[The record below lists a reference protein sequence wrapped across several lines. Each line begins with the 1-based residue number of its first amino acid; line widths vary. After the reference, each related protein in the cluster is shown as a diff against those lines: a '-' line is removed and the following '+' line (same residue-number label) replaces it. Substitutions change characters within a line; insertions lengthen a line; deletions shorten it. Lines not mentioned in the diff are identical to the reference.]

1 MEPFKVPE
9 DLHTNRNGMV
19 LSTDINNESIGMPEQ
34 KQNMDFNA
42 GEKMNRGG
50 TDPKVF
56 DNNGG
61 DNKAVGAGTI
71 NKNGEYG
78 PVTYG
83 F

>member
-1 MEPFKVPE
+1 MPPFKVPE
-9 DLHTNRNGMV
+9 DLTSNRNGQV
-19 LSTDINNESIGMPEQ
+19 LNLDMGGLPIGMHEQ
-34 KQNMDFNA
+34 QENMDFNA
-42 GEKMNRGG
+42 GAKMDRGS
-50 TDPKVF
+50 TDPRVF

-61 DNKAVGAGTI
+61 YSKADGAGTI